1 MDIYNRRFV
10 ASSNIFSGFTT
21 EINIVFISTINE
33 LCKQFKENLKE
44 ILKKHHLE
52 VLLKKLE
59 DCNFHVHSH
68 TIEDILTSKKND
80 IFYICDHSN
89 YI

>member
-1 MDIYNRRFV
+1 MDIYNRKFV

-21 EINIVFISTINE
+21 EINIVFISTIND
-33 LCKQFKENLKE
+33 LCKQFKQKLKE
-44 ILKKHHLE
+44 ILQTHHLE
-52 VLLKKLE
+52 ILLEKLE
-59 DCNFHVHSH
+59 KSNFHVHSH
-68 TIEDILTSKKND
+68 TIEDILTSNKND

>member
-1 MDIYNRRFV
+1 MDIYNRKFV

-21 EINIVFISTINE
+21 EINIVFISSIND

-44 ILKKHHLE
+44 ILQTHHLE

-59 DCNFHVHSH
+59 ECKFHIHSH

-80 IFYICDHSN
+80 IFYICEH
-89 YI
+89 

>member
-1 MDIYNRRFV
+1 MDIYNRKFV
-10 ASSNIFSGFTT
+10 ASSKIFSGFTT

-44 ILKKHHLE
+44 ILQTHHLE
-52 VLLKKLE
+52 ILLEKLE
-59 DCNFHVHSH
+59 KCNFHVHSH
-68 TIEDILTSKKND
+68 TIEDILTSNKND